1 MSPVAA
7 YNPGMTIATLLFA
20 TFLVA
25 SPQAAVPPAAAPPDG
40 TSEAAVTVLL
50 EDLRKAEL
58 FLAADEMA
66 PVVAQ
71 SLTVVEAGGRLAGSF
86 AYLEPMRRMR
96 ARKGQVNE
104 LRFEDVIVRVYGAS
118 AVATYRFTKKWVDG
132 GARKQAAGWSSDVF
146 ERRDDGAWLLVHRH
160 RGD

>member
-1 MSPVAA
+1 MP
-7 YNPGMTIATLLFA
+7 IATTLLLA
-20 TFLVA
+20 AVTLA
-25 SPQAAVPPAAAPPDG
+25 APQAAAQPPAVALDG
-40 TSEAAVTVLL
+40 ASEAAVSILL
-50 EDLRKAEL
+50 EDLRKAEM

-71 SLTVVEAGGRLAGSF
+71 SLTVVEGGTRLAGSF
-86 AYLEPMRRMR
+86 AYLEPMRRLR
-96 ARKGQVNE
+96 ARKGQVNV
-104 LRFEDVIVRVYGAS
+104 LTFEDVIVRVYGAS

-132 GARKQAAGWSSDVF
+132 GVRKQVAGWSSDVF